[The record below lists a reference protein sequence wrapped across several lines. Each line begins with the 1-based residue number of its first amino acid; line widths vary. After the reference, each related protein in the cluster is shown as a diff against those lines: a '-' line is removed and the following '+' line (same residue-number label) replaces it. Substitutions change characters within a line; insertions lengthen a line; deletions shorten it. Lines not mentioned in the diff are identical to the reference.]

1 MPIVMKYKILAVDDH
16 RDTLDIIVMTLNTY
30 GFEPVYTNYPLE
42 ALELAATE
50 LPDLALIDMNMPEM
64 SGLELVRRLRATPK
78 ISNMPII
85 MFTAE
90 DQPHQKKAGFAAGV
104 DDYLIKP
111 TPPDEMVARIEEML
125 DGLQPN
131 AATAGQGTVIIP
143 PSSTAPVTIPP
154 SVPKPVETT
163 PEKKEKQGKIAVLG
177 ARGGVGTT
185 TVALNLS
192 TILASSGRQTTL
204 VDLDIKHGHVAL
216 YLNAQPTKSLTVLA
230 ESPKPSAQQITAQVV
245 PYSKRLHLLLAQS
258 NINGRLS
265 SITPTQTNLV
275 LDTLQHGQYVVAD
288 LGSGIND
295 VTMPIIERADQIV
308 LCLRPERIALIS
320 ARHLLKSLQKHT
332 KNDIRLVMI
341 DVQGGIPKESTER
354 FIGHPISTVI
364 PYAPEIANAV
374 NKGVPFTTMYP
385 ESSMTLLLRHFVK
398 QMVRTIESN

>member
-1 MPIVMKYKILAVDDH
+1 MKYKILAVDDH
-16 RDTLDIIVMTLNTY
+16 PETLDIIVMTLKSY
-30 GFEPVYTNYPLE
+30 GYDPVYTNYPLE
-42 ALELAATE
+42 ALNLAATE

-64 SGLELVRRLRATPK
+64 GGLEVVRRLRAMPA
-78 ISNMPII
+78 ISNLPII

-131 AATAGQGTVIIP
+131 AEMMEQGTVIIP
-143 PSSTAPVTIPP
+143 PSTADPIVVPP
-154 SVPKPVETT
+154 SPPKAVAVA
-163 PEKKEKQGKIAVLG
+163 PEKKAKQGTIAVLG

-185 TVALNLS
+185 TIALNLS
-192 TILASSGRQTTL
+192 AILSSSGRQTTL
-204 VDLDIKHGHVAL
+204 IDLDMKHGHVAL
-216 YLNAQPTKSLTVLA
+216 YLNAHPTKSVTALA
-230 ESPKPSAQQITAQVV
+230 KETQPSAQRIAAQVV
-245 PYSKRLHLLLAQS
+245 PYRKRLHLLLAQS
-258 NINGRLS
+258 NINGRLP
-265 SITPTQTNLV
+265 SITPAQTNLIF
-275 LDTLQHGQYVVAD
+275 DTLQHGQYLVAD

-295 VTMPIIERADQIV
+295 VTMPVIKRADQIV

-320 ARHLLKSLQKHT
+320 ARHLLKSLPEHT
-332 KNDIRLVMI
+332 KGNIRLVMT
-341 DVQGGIPKESTER
+341 DVQGGIPKEATER

-385 ESSMTLLLRHFVK
+385 ESSVTLLLRHFAKKMVK
-398 QMVRTIESN
+398 TVEIN